1 MKKKISIV
9 SPCFN
14 EEENVADCYE
24 AVRNIF
30 ETELPDYD
38 YEHLFVDNCSTDK
51 TRLVIRDLCANDKRA
66 KAVFNSRNYGP
77 FRSTF
82 NALRHTSGDAVMPML
97 PVDGQDPPELISK
110 FVELWSQ
117 GFYKVAGVRVKR
129 EENIVMRAVRHIFYS
144 LLKRT
149 ANVTI
154 IPQATEFQLI
164 DRHVVNALLRHQ
176 DYYPYIR
183 GMIANIGFDQKSTTV
198 EYVWQKR
205 AKGVSKNSIYALI
218 DQAINGLVSF
228 SNIPMRLL
236 LIGGFLI
243 STLSILYAV
252 VQAIYVLI
260 SENDI
265 TAGIPTIIVAI
276 FFFAGIQLFFLGVVG
291 EYVSAIHSQV
301 RSQHLVIEDELIN
314 VDEK

>member
-14 EEENVADCYE
+14 EEENVTDCYK

-164 DRHVVNALLRHQ
+164 DLML
-176 DYYPYIR
+176 
-183 GMIANIGFDQKSTTV
+183 
-198 EYVWQKR
+198 
-205 AKGVSKNSIYALI
+205 
-218 DQAINGLVSF
+218 
-228 SNIPMRLL
+228 
-236 LIGGFLI
+236 
-243 STLSILYAV
+243 
-252 VQAIYVLI
+252 
-260 SENDI
+260 
-265 TAGIPTIIVAI
+265 
-276 FFFAGIQLFFLGVVG
+276 
-291 EYVSAIHSQV
+291 
-301 RSQHLVIEDELIN
+301 
-314 VDEK
+314 